1 MSFVYD
7 PALLRL
13 SGPDAAGFLD
23 NLLTRDVG
31 DLAPGG
37 VAYAGLLTPQG
48 KVIADMFVW
57 RDLDGAFLLE
67 TAPSRLAMLG
77 QRLRLYKLRAK
88 IEIEDASATRQ
99 AMIQFGVP
107 TSLAQP
113 GIADHNAGGVL
124 LARDPR
130 PPVMAMRGLAP
141 SGDIGLLTSEF
152 APILTAEDVRSRR
165 IAAGVPDL
173 AEDAAPEEFFALE
186 ALFEE
191 LGGVDF
197 HKGCFVGQE
206 NVSRMKRRATTRRKL
221 CRIAYEGPAPAVGAA
236 VEAGGIPLGD
246 VRTSA
251 DGFALAALRLDRA
264 AEAAEKGASPTA
276 DGRPIRIAPPDWLL
290 MPVVGDRGDAAP

>member
-57 RDLDGAFLLE
+57 RDWDGAFLLE
-67 TAPSRLAMLG
+67 TAPSRLATLG

-88 IEIEDASATRQ
+88 IEIEDASGTRR
-99 AMIQFGVP
+99 AMLQFEVP
-107 TSLAQP
+107 TSLAHP
-113 GIADHNAGGVL
+113 GAGGVL
-124 LARDPR
+124 IARDPR
-130 PPVMAMRGLAP
+130 PPVAAQRALAP
-141 SGDIGLLTSEF
+141 HGDVGLLASAF

-197 HKGCFVGQE
+197 QKGCFVGQE

-221 CRIAYEGPAPAVGAA
+221 CRIAYEGPAPAFGAT

-246 VRTSA
+246 VRNSA

-290 MPVVGDRGDAAP
+290 MPGVGDRGDAAQ

>member
-1 MSFVYD
+1 MAYVYD
-7 PALLRL
+7 PALLRV
-13 SGPDAAGFLD
+13 SGPDAGGFLD
-23 NLLTRDVG
+23 NLLTRNVE
-31 DLAPGG
+31 DLAPGAL
-37 VAYAGLLTPQG
+37 AYAGLLTPQG
-48 KVIADMFVW
+48 KVIAEMFVW
-57 RDLDGAFLLE
+57 RDWDSAFLLE
-67 TAPSRLAMLG
+67 TAPSRLTALG

-99 AMIQFGVP
+99 AMIRFGAG

-113 GIADHNAGGVL
+113 GAGGL
-124 LARDPR
+124 LIARDPR
-130 PPVMAMRGLAP
+130 PPVAAERALTPQGAIGLAGGDTAP
-141 SGDIGLLTSEF
+141 S
-152 APILTAEDVRSRR
+152 LTADDVRRQR

-221 CRIAYEGPAPAVGAA
+221 CRIAYEGAAPAFGAPID
-236 VEAGGIPLGD
+236 AGGVPLGD
-246 VRTSA
+246 VRTAA

-264 AEAAEKGASPTA
+264 QEAVEKGASPTA
-276 DGRPIRIAPPDWLL
+276 EGRPIRIAPPDWLL
-290 MPVVGDRGDAAP
+290 LPAVGGRGDGD